1 MPYLGSEMPLGAGQ
15 TFTVGV
21 LHNYVKVQGKRRKQ
35 KLKA

>member
-15 TFTVGV
+15 TFTII
-21 LHNYVKVQGKRRKQ
+21 YVKVQGKRRKE